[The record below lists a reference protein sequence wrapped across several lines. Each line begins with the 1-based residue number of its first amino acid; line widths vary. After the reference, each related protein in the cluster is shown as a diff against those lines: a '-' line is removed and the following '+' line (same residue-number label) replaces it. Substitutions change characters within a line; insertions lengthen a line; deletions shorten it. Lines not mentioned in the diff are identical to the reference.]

1 MKAQPPRRF
10 YALNRDQASR
20 DARPR
25 AGATIQRHRRGAEH
39 VNVLR
44 GPPRSPP
51 AGLINVITG
60 AIKWGDANFVFP
72 QLRR

>member
-51 AGLINVITG
+51 AGLINVKKRAATVG
-60 AIKWGDANFVFP
+60 RWPMVGVCG
-72 QLRR
+72 